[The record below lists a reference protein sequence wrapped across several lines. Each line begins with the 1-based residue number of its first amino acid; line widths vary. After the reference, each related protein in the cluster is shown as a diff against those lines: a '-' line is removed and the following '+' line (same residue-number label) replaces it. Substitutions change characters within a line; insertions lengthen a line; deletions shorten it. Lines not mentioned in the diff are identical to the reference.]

1 MAKSGLA
8 KKVHTVFWTGDIVA
22 WYKLCRQERFVFLL
36 RVFFGCDTLGISF
49 RKISGQYDY
58 DRRFSVQTG
67 KRGIMEKVLTLQATI
82 FLLVAVGFM
91 LKRIGLIG
99 PQGQKN
105 LNDLVIYVILP
116 CNILHAFMNSP
127 VEGRLLY
134 YLEGPSD
141 LCRDSDFLRV
151 YGRLIFRKEPEGKN
165 KCLRYGRSVQTQ
177 GFWEIR

>member
-1 MAKSGLA
+1 
-8 KKVHTVFWTGDIVA
+8 
-22 WYKLCRQERFVFLL
+22 
-36 RVFFGCDTLGISF
+36 
-49 RKISGQYDY
+49 
-58 DRRFSVQTG
+58 
-67 KRGIMEKVLTLQATI
+67 MEKVLTLQATI

-127 VEGRLLY
+127 VEGRTLVLSG
-134 YLEGPSD
+134 GPSD

-151 YGRLIFRKEPEGKN
+151 LWKADLQEGTRGEK
-165 KCLRYGRSVQTQ
+165 
-177 GFWEIR
+177 